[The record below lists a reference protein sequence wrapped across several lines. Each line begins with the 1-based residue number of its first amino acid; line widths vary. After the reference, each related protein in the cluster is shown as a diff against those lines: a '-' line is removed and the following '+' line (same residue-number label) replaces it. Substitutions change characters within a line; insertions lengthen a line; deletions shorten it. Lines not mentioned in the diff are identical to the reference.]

1 MPLYY
6 TSLTYIKSTPNYNM
20 KVNKSLK
27 LRLYP
32 NSSQQVL
39 INKTLGSCR
48 FLYNQMLAERIKV
61 YKELKENKRDLYE
74 YNYRTEKDYKEEFE
88 WLKEVDSI
96 SLQQSRIDLSVAYQN
111 FFKSLKKQRKGEQ
124 IGFPKFHKK
133 GQKDSYRT
141 CSTSNNIQIDFEN
154 YKVKLPKIGWINFR
168 DQRTSFP
175 GIIKSATVSKSKTG
189 KYFVS
194 ILFEYEKDIRA
205 FDTEKSL
212 EKGLFVKGLDMS
224 LDKFYVDDMGNSP
237 EYQKLFRGY
246 QNRLSYLQRSVSKK
260 KLGSSNRKKAQL
272 KVNKIYEKIANSR
285 KDFIEKLSTKLL
297 QENDVIVIESLSIKG
312 MSQALNL
319 GKSVM
324 DLGYGIFVNRLEQKS
339 LEQEK
344 LVIKAD
350 KWFASSKICS
360 TCGYIKND
368 LKLSDR
374 EWDCP
379 KCHTHHYRDTNAGIN
394 LREFG
399 LNKLLSRLEQPEEP
413 LEIST
418 LVEFMKEEAD

>member
-1 MPLYY
+1 M
-6 TSLTYIKSTPNYNM
+6 
-20 KVNKSLK
+20 NKSLK

-61 YKELKENKRDLYE
+61 YEELKNDKRGLYE
-74 YNYRTEKDYKEEFE
+74 YNYKTEKEYKEEFD
-88 WLKEVDSI
+88 WLKEVDSV
-96 SLQQSRIDLSVAYQN
+96 SLQQSRIDLSIAYQN

-124 IGFPKFHKK
+124 VGFPKFHKK

-141 CSTSNNIQIDFEN
+141 CSNSNSIKIDFEN
-154 YKVKLPKIGWINFR
+154 KKVKLPKIGWINFR
-168 DQRTSFP
+168 DKRTDFL
-175 GIIKSATVSKSKTG
+175 GTIKSATVSKTKTG

-194 ILFEYEKDIRA
+194 LLFEYEKEVKS
-205 FDTEKSL
+205 FDVEKSL
-212 EKGLFVKGLDMS
+212 EEGLYVKGLDMS

-237 EYQKLFRGY
+237 KYQRLFRKY
-246 QNRLSYLQRSVSKK
+246 EDRLSYLQKQVSKK
-260 KLGSSNRKKAQL
+260 KLGSNNRKKAQL
-272 KVNKIYEKIANSR
+272 RVNKIYEKIANSR
-285 KDFIEKLSTKLL
+285 KDFVERLSTKLL
-297 QENDVIVIESLSIKG
+297 RENDVIVIESLNMKG
-312 MSQALNL
+312 MSQALKL

-324 DLGYGIFVNRLEQKS
+324 DLGYSMFVNRLEQKS

-350 KWFASSKICS
+350 KWFASSKTCS
-360 TCGYIKND
+360 TCGYVKND

-379 KCHTHHYRDTNAGIN
+379 KCHTHHYRDTNAGKN
-394 LREFG
+394 LRDYG
-399 LNKLLSRLEQPEEP
+399 MNLILLGLEQPVEP
-413 LEIST
+413 
-418 LVEFMKEEAD
+418 VEMSELSESMKQEADWSLANQ

>member
-1 MPLYY
+1 
-6 TSLTYIKSTPNYNM
+6 M

-32 NSSQQVL
+32 NIAQQIL
-39 INKTLGSCR
+39 INKTLGSTR

-61 YKELKENKRDLYE
+61 YEELKDDKRALYE
-74 YNYRTEKDYKEEFE
+74 HNYRTEKDYKEEFE

-124 IGFPKFHKK
+124 IGFPKFHKM
-133 GQKDSYRT
+133 GRKDSYRT

-154 YKVKLPKIGWINFR
+154 QKVKLPKIGWIRFR
-168 DQRTSFP
+168 DKRTDFP
-175 GIIKSATVSKSKTG
+175 GIIKSATVSRSKTG

-194 ILFEYEKDIRA
+194 LLFEYEKDIKV
-205 FDTEKSL
+205 FDVEQSL
-212 EKGLFVKGLDMS
+212 ERGLLIKGLDMS
-224 LDKFYVDDMGNSP
+224 LDKFYVDDMGSNP
-237 EYQKLFRGY
+237 EYQRLFRKY
-246 QNRLSYLQRSVSKK
+246 QSRLAYLQKQVSKK

-272 KVNKIYEKIANSR
+272 KVNKVCEKIANSR
-285 KDFIEKLSTKLL
+285 KDFVEKLSTKLL
-297 QENDVIVIESLSIKG
+297 QENDVIVIESLNMKG
-312 MSQALNL
+312 MSQTLKL

-324 DLGYGIFVNRLEQKS
+324 DLGYGMFVNRLDQKA
-339 LEQEK
+339 LEKEK
-344 LVIKAD
+344 IIIRAD
-350 KWFASSKICS
+350 KWFASSKTCS

-379 KCHTHHYRDTNAGIN
+379 KCHTHHYRDINAGIN

-399 LNKLLSRLEQPEEP
+399 LNKLLSGKELPIEP
-413 LEIST
+413 AEMS
-418 LVEFMKEEAD
+418 ESSESMKQEADWSLANQ